1 MIFKDFY
8 TKQLQQKRYWKVT
21 TSLVVNVQDIHYQN
35 IQSLYCIIMATF
47 LHVHLIL
54 LPNDPGM

>member
-21 TSLVVNVQDIHYQN
+21 TFLVVNAQDIHY
-35 IQSLYCIIMATF
+35 
-47 LHVHLIL
+47 
-54 LPNDPGM
+54 